1 MNLQNFD
8 DIRPYEDR
16 EVGEVIHR
24 LLRNKDFLNFIS
36 GWQLPGI
43 YNLLPWGARLMTA
56 IYLRMWLGRVRSISQ
71 FQKRVYFVV
80 RKIIEETTDGFV
92 YEGIQDLD
100 PTQSYIFISNHRDIA
115 GDSMLLDYALYE
127 SGFDT
132 VRIAVGD
139 NLVQVGF
146 ATDLMKLNKS
156 FFIRRSEEGA
166 KKIYAA
172 LLQSSQYIHHSLRN
186 GHSIWI
192 AQSEGRAKDGMD
204 ITDAAIIKMFALAE
218 RKANFDNLIER
229 LNIVPLAISYE
240 YDSCDI
246 AKALELQVTEQEG
259 VYEKPQGEDL
269 ENLARGLGGYKGRVV
284 LRVGKPIRGEYGT
297 ADAVA
302 KEVDSQIRRN
312 LQLFPI
318 NYWALSQLNDPPY
331 NVINAR
337 FITDPDDNAPY
348 FEQRLQQCPEKA
360 RHHWLRMYANPVVN
374 KYQLWPLRISP

>member
-1 MNLQNFD
+1 MNLQKFD
-8 DIRPYEDR
+8 DIRPYEDE

-36 GWQLPGI
+36 GWQLSGI
-43 YNLLPWGARLMTA
+43 HHLQPWVARSMTA

-71 FQKRVYFVV
+71 FQQRVYFVV

-92 YEGIQDLD
+92 YEGIQSLD
-100 PTQSYIFISNHRDIA
+100 PSQSYIFISNHRDIA

-166 KKIYAA
+166 KKVYAA
-172 LLQSSQYIHHSLRN
+172 LLQSSQYIHHSLGN

-204 ITDAAIIKMFALAE
+204 ITDPAIIKMFALAE
-218 RKANFDNLIER
+218 RKAEFDNLIER

-259 VYEKPQGEDL
+259 VYEKPEGEDL
-269 ENLARGLGGYKGRVV
+269 ANLARGLGGYKGRVV
-284 LRVGKPIRGEYGT
+284 LRVGTPIRGKYGT

-302 KEVDSQIRRN
+302 KEVDRQIRQN
-312 LQLFPI
+312 LELFPI
-318 NYWALSQLNDPPY
+318 NLWALSQLDDPPF
-331 NVINAR
+331 NDVNPVFTMDTR
-337 FITDPDDNAPY
+337 DNTAY
-348 FEQRLQQCPEKA
+348 FEQRLQKCPEEA

-374 KYQLWPLRISP
+374 KYKS